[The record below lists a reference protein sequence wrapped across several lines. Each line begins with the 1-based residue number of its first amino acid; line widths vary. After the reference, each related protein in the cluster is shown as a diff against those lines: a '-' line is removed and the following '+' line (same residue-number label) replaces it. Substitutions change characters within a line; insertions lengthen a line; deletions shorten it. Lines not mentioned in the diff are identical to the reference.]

1 MIDSFSWWAIGVV
14 CGVASFSAV
23 ALLIQWLEKRDK
35 VVHFGYNTPPQRK
48 YKDNSLC
55 QGERT

>member
-23 ALLIQWLEKRDK
+23 ALLIQLPEKK
-35 VVHFGYNTPPQRK
+35 NNVVHFDYNIPPPRR